1 MNTKLSSGVTYLLE
15 KMGGDDFVKL
25 SIAVDGKRAQVL
37 PLWERT
43 AFRYQ
48 QEGGKAAE
56 VPSDALPEFFASHL
70 AGANEIVLDCELR
83 GSRIIL
89 TCQGGKVSLKTHGK
103 QAERT
108 QHVGYVEAGTRQT
121 FIKAGRASK
130 MLKAIGIMSAD
141 GEIKGDK
148 RRKYYQ
154 VDRFV
159 ELLSHMLQE
168 WPAGEELVVLDS
180 GCGKSY
186 LSFALNYYLHEVL
199 GKKCF
204 FLGVDSDEEVIKS
217 SRSIQQELNYRN
229 MDFSVEDL
237 ASYVPKKR
245 PDMVLSLHAC
255 DTATDL
261 AIALGL
267 RLQSKYIIAVP
278 CCQAALT
285 EEINYGAL
293 GEIARHPVLR
303 LRLADTMTDGL
314 RVLALEAK
322 GYKVSV
328 VEYVSPLDT
337 PKNIMI
343 RAEKVARLHS
353 EKLKA
358 YEALKQALKV
368 KPWIDRLER

>member
-1 MNTKLSSGVTYLLE
+1 MNPKLAAGLSYLIE
-15 KMGGDDFVKL
+15 KMGGNDFVRL
-25 SIAVDGKRAQVL
+25 SIVRNNQKAQVL
-37 PLWERT
+37 PLWERA
-43 AFRYQ
+43 AFHFQ
-48 QEGGKAAE
+48 PEGDRAIE
-56 VPSDALPEFFASHL
+56 VPSDVLASFL
-70 AGANEIVLDCELR
+70 TRQYSEAEKIVFDCELR
-83 GSRIIL
+83 GSRIVL
-89 TCQGGKVSLKTHGK
+89 SSQGGTVSIKTHSK
-103 QAERT
+103 QAEGT
-108 QHVGYVEAGTRQT
+108 QHVGHVETGTRQD
-121 FIKAGRASK
+121 FIKASAASK
-130 MLKAIGIMSAD
+130 MLKATGIMSAS

-159 ELLSHMLQE
+159 ELLSHMLEE
-168 WPAGEELVVLDS
+168 WPQGKELVVLDS

-186 LSFALNYYLHEVL
+186 LSFALNHYLHEVL
-199 GKKCF
+199 GKKCY
-204 FLGVDSDEEVIKS
+204 FLGVDSNPEVIKS

-237 ASYVPKKR
+237 VSYVPKKR

-267 RLQSKYIIAVP
+267 RLEAKYIVAVP

-285 EEINYGAL
+285 EEISYGVL
-293 GEIARHPVLR
+293 DEVGRHPVLR
-303 LRLADTMTDGL
+303 LRLADTITDLL
-314 RVLALEAK
+314 RVLAIEAS

-343 RAEKVARLHS
+343 RAEKIAKVNR
-353 EKLKA
+353 EKLQA
-358 YEALKQALKV
+358 YEGLKKALKIE
-368 KPWIDRLER
+368 PWIDRFMK